1 MERNEDDGMIDNIY
15 KYFTNFVNSKDD
27 IRYDGNFGN
36 TPSYVL
42 VSKYG
47 FRLKFGFELI
57 GGYTTLE
64 ILDCKHIPYNIQSTK
79 NFQRLQNR
87 FLRKKYGLL
96 KSLFS
101 SKLFE
106 GYLEFF
112 SMYLDERIVEIVE

>member
-1 MERNEDDGMIDNIY
+1 MIDNIY

-36 TPSYVL
+36 TQSYVL

-47 FRLKFGFELI
+47 FRLKFGIELI
-57 GGYTTLE
+57 GGYITFE
-64 ILDCKHIPYNIQSTK
+64 ILDCKHITYNIQSTK

-96 KSLFS
+96 KLLFS
-101 SKLFE
+101 SKLFD

-112 SMYLDERIVEIVE
+112 SIYLDERIVEITE